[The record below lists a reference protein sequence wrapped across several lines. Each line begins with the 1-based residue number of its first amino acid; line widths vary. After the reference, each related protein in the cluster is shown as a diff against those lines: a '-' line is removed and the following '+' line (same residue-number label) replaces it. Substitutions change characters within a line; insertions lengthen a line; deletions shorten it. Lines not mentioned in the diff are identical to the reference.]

1 MLSKAQAKFSKSD
14 KLGQASMDPVPD
26 GMISMSC
33 LERLLDVKLAELKD
47 DMATKDCIN
56 DLKNIIV
63 EQKNRIEELES
74 RVIVMEKLIQNL
86 KEPSDNSEQYQ
97 RRLCLRIGGVELKQ
111 GTDGESGDECLK
123 TVKKIFRELKV
134 SIPDAVIDRAH
145 GIGNI
150 KEEGGKRYRQIIVR
164 FTTWRH
170 RTEVYRA
177 RKNSDKYRIRLDLT
191 KEHLKI
197 MGKAN
202 DLLKDMGRAS
212 ESCYVFSDVNCR
224 MCLKYD
230 GNFQYFGNTNELLS
244 FIKSMESTEDQGNG
258 KDASD
263 ESEEE

>member
-1 MLSKAQAKFSKSD
+1 
-14 KLGQASMDPVPD
+14 MDPVSD
-26 GMISMSC
+26 STISLSC
-33 LERLLDVKLAELKD
+33 LESLLDAKLAELKS

-63 EQKNRIEELES
+63 EQKSRIKELES

-86 KEPSDNSEQYQ
+86 KGRSDDSEQYQ

-111 GTDGESGDECLK
+111 GANGESGDECLK
-123 TVKKIFRELKV
+123 IVKKIFRELKV

-145 GIGNI
+145 RIGHI

-177 RKNSDKYRIRLDLT
+177 RKNTKKYRIRLDLT
-191 KEHLKI
+191 KERLKI
-197 MGKAN
+197 MEKAK

-224 MCLKYD
+224 MCLKCD
-230 GNFQYFGNTNELLS
+230 GKFQYFGNTNELLD
-244 FIKSMESTEDQGNG
+244 FIQSMEETDDKSE
-258 KDASD
+258 KAD